1 MEKKILVRLH
11 WILLLTHAK
20 KNSTVNAVLEAARDI
35 RSPIMVQF
43 SNGGADFFA
52 GKGLD
57 NSSQQASILGSIA
70 GAHVRTIYN

>member
-1 MEKKILVRLH
+1 MRSLL
-11 WILLLTHAK
+11 ILLPTHAKKKKKKK

>member
-1 MEKKILVRLH
+1 M
-11 WILLLTHAK
+11 
-20 KNSTVNAVLEAARDI
+20 LEAARDI

-57 NSSQQASILGSIA
+57 NSSQQASVLGAIS
-70 GAHVRTIYN
+70 GAHVRMWSITITIAIILFY